1 MRFIIL
7 VSLFIQ
13 LTVAQIKLQTCS
25 DSELCIDL
33 RECPIY
39 KEYATIGFRYWPAE
53 LKKMAKDKICNQEMS
68 SSSGPQQRII
78 SVCCPT
84 VMNSRICGIQA
95 GDRISKGLVAK
106 PFEYP
111 WMALLQDQ
119 NGRFV
124 CGGTLI
130 SNRYVLTAAH
140 CVKFSGIQTVRLGEN
155 DINSEEDC
163 NVLDGE
169 VDCAPPPQNIK
180 VNKTI
185 IHPEHSERRKLNDIA
200 LLRLERDAVI
210 GESVRPI
217 CLPNRDHLQR
227 VIAPSFLIVSGWGL
241 TDRNESFDV
250 LRYAKV
256 PPVPL
261 TECAPRV
268 QSLITAVRL
277 DDSHVCAGGVNEVD
291 NCAGDSGG
299 PLQYISNTTSKY
311 IQYGIVS
318 FGTKKCGILSEP
330 GVYTKVEHFI
340 SWIFS
345 IVKE

>member
-1 MRFIIL
+1 MRFIIT

-13 LTVAQIKLQTCS
+13 LAVAQINLHTCF
-25 DSELCIDL
+25 DNELCIDL

-39 KEYATIGFRYWPAE
+39 KEYANIGFRYWPAE
-53 LKKMAKDKICNQEMS
+53 LKKMAKEKICNQEMS
-68 SSSGPQQRII
+68 NGERII

-84 VMNSRICGIQA
+84 VMNSRKCGAQA
-95 GDRISKGLVAK
+95 GDRISKGFVAK

-130 SNRYVLTAAH
+130 SERYVLTAAH
-140 CVKFSGIQTVRLGEN
+140 CVKFGGIRLVRLGEN
-155 DINSEEDC
+155 DINKKEDC
-163 NVLDGE
+163 NILDGE
-169 VDCAPPPQNIK
+169 VDCAPPPQDI
-180 VNKTI
+180 VIEEII

-200 LLRLERDAVI
+200 LIRLGKPAI
-210 GESVRPI
+210 LGESVRPI
-217 CLPNRDHLQR
+217 CLPNRDYVQR
-227 VIAPSFLIVSGWGL
+227 KVSPSFLIVSGWGL

-250 LRYAKV
+250 LRFAKV

-277 DDSHVCAGGVNEVD
+277 DDSHVCAGGVDQVD

-318 FGTKKCGILSEP
+318 FGTKSCGILSEP
-330 GVYTKVEHFI
+330 GVYTKVEHFVN
-340 SWIFS
+340 WIFEV
-345 IVKE
+345 VKD